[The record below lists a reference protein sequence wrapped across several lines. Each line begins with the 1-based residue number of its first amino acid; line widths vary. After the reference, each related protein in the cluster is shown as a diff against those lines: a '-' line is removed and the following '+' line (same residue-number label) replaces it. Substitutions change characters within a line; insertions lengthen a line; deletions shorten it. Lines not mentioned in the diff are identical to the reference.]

1 MFLSTT
7 SSSVYILSYNCI
19 IACQYNFIWF
29 RLIIQNPPA
38 NTMKLRRN
46 VHADWKIN
54 ITAQSPVKID
64 TEMLEHSADGNLFSV
79 KGNPIIGEYDN
90 TTFNNISVIS
100 WQLYTRVTQP
110 LIY

>member
-1 MFLSTT
+1 MNMHWLRT

-19 IACQYNFIWF
+19 ITCQYNFIWCCF
-29 RLIIQNPPA
+29 IIQSPPA
-38 NTMKLRRN
+38 STMKLRRN

-54 ITAQSPVKID
+54 ITAQSPVKIE

-90 TTFNNISVIS
+90 TIFNNISVIS
-100 WQLYTRVTQP
+100 W
-110 LIY
+110 